1 MICASIDVGSNTIR
15 LSIYQCETDGIKL
28 LLNKKTMAGLAGYVE
43 DGALSPKG
51 IHKACS
57 VLNSYKDIVHNFG
70 IEQLY
75 VFATASLRNIS
86 NSQEAVAQIEQKTGL
101 AIDVITG
108 EEEATLDFI
117 GATRLMDVDDG
128 ILVDIGGGSTEI
140 VVYED
145 GKILKATSI
154 PIGSLSLFSGYVGGL
169 IPTNEERKEIRRAV
183 IDELDKIEELRLY
196 DYPVMCGVGG
206 TIRAALKIN
215 NDKFN
220 LSAGNRSIEAENI
233 KKILKCL
240 SGSSKE
246 TLTKILQVI
255 PDRIHT
261 IVPGMIL
268 LNTIIKYFGTETIYV
283 SNYGVREG
291 YLSQKILKECEAR

>member
-51 IHKACS
+51 VHKACS

-86 NSQEAVAQIEQKTGL
+86 NSQEAVAQIEEKTGL

-154 PIGSLSLFSGYVGGL
+154 PVGSLSLFSGYVGGL
-169 IPTNEERKEIRRAV
+169 IPTNEELMIAM
-183 IDELDKIEELRLY
+183 D
-196 DYPVMCGVGG
+196 
-206 TIRAALKIN
+206 TAAIAK
-215 NDKFN
+215 
-220 LSAGNRSIEAENI
+220 G
-233 KKILKCL
+233 
-240 SGSSKE
+240 
-246 TLTKILQVI
+246 
-255 PDRIHT
+255 
-261 IVPGMIL
+261 
-268 LNTIIKYFGTETIYV
+268 
-283 SNYGVREG
+283 
-291 YLSQKILKECEAR
+291 